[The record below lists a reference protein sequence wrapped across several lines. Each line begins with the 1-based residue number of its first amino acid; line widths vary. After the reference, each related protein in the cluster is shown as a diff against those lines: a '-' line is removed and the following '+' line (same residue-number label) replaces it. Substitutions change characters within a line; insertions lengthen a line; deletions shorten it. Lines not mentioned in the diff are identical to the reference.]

1 MACWLRI
8 PCGHC
13 YGLGFIPGPGI
24 FTLPHAVGAAKKKK
38 KKKKKEEMLELKRW
52 AGVDKGRSWNEECQA
67 EGTKA

>member
-38 KKKKKEEMLELKRW
+38 KKKKEEMLELTREDHEMKSVRQR
-52 AGVDKGRSWNEECQA
+52 AQRPSGM
-67 EGTKA
+67 